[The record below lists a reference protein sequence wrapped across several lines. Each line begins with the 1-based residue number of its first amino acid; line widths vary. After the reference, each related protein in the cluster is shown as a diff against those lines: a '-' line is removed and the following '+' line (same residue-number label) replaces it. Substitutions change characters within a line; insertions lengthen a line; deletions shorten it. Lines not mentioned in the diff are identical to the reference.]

1 MKNLSL
7 NSYYIIPKLNLSKKS
22 QHKPISCEEK
32 VCDLSHLE
40 KISKDK
46 SRLLNFDSF
55 WNDAEIV
62 SKASSLEDVK
72 SSMFHV
78 NKYTFMK
85 QTKMIKLKKRKDKTV
100 FLDTV
105 VLGIVFQKPKTK
117 SNLDSFK
124 KKTKKD
130 IYNFWSS
137 K

>member
-1 MKNLSL
+1 
-7 NSYYIIPKLNLSKKS
+7 
-22 QHKPISCEEK
+22 
-32 VCDLSHLE
+32 
-40 KISKDK
+40 
-46 SRLLNFDSF
+46 
-55 WNDAEIV
+55 
-62 SKASSLEDVK
+62 
-72 SSMFHV
+72 MFHV

-85 QTKMIKLKKRKDKTV
+85 QTKMIKLKKREDKTV